1 MNIPAEIEQ
10 IKFELTLA
18 SAGTH
23 IVIEE
28 ENSILDL
35 LDDIHARIREYNRA
49 GKPNPHSASKHLKAD
64 NEYVR
69 DIFNSFRY

>member
-10 IKFELTLA
+10 IKFELTLIT
-18 SAGTH
+18 AGTH

-28 ENSILDL
+28 KNSVCGL
-35 LDDIHARIREYNRA
+35 LDDIHNRIREYNRA
-49 GKPNPHSASKHLKAD
+49 GKPNPHSVSKFFSIE

-69 DIFNSFRY
+69 DIFSPLR